1 MGYKVFCISSISRGK
16 SFPIE
21 MLVFFKFLTKEP
33 NILLVLKEAEF
44 SYNRPRFGVLSLT
57 GILLSRDAVNA
68 FETDLFDIAHHFFL
82 IDLQQKLT
90 HLFLL
95 EH

>member
-1 MGYKVFCISSISRGK
+1 
-16 SFPIE
+16 
-21 MLVFFKFLTKEP
+21 MLVQVFDKRP

-68 FETDLFDIAHHFFL
+68 FETDLFGIL
-82 IDLQQKLT
+82 LWDL
-90 HLFLL
+90 
-95 EH
+95 